1 MPQRNVFGRG
11 APESLASLASSIH
24 ALTEQMLRTVD
35 EAPAFDADVAW
46 AVGRIEEV
54 RARLAQH
61 GRSVALALGRPGDP
75 ADGRPYYVSGVLL
88 GRHHPMYMPIELE
101 TDETGVTRGSANL
114 DIVWEG
120 PPGHV
125 HGGFVA
131 HLFDCIMG
139 QHNLN
144 VGIPGMTGTLT
155 IRYRA
160 PTPLHTD
167 LDFEVRTAR
176 SDGRKIVTEARIET
190 GGQPLAEAEGL
201 FVVPEKQTFRL

>member
-1 MPQRNVFGRG
+1 MPQRNAFGRG
-11 APESLASLASSIH
+11 APTALAPLATSIH

-35 EAPAFDADVAW
+35 DHSAFDEDIAW
-46 AVGRIEEV
+46 AVEHLAEI
-54 RARLAQH
+54 RARLARH
-61 GRSVALALGRPGDP
+61 ERSVALALGRPDDP
-75 ADGRPYYVSGVLL
+75 ADGRRYYVSGVLV
-88 GRHHPMYMPIELE
+88 GRHHPMYMPIELQ
-101 TDETGVTRGSANL
+101 TDEGVTRGSVNL

-120 PPGHV
+120 PPGYV
-125 HGGFVA
+125 HGGYVA

-167 LDFEVRTAR
+167 LGFEVRTAR
-176 SDGRKIVTEARIET
+176 QDGRKIVTTARVEAAS
-190 GGQPLAEAEGL
+190 QLVAEAEGL
-201 FVVPEKQTFRL
+201 FIVPENFSFAR